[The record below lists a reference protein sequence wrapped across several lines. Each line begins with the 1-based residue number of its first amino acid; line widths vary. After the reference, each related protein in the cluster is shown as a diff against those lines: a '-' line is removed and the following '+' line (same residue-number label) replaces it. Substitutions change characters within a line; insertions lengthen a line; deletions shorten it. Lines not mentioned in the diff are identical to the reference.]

1 MGKNEMSATTTRFRS
16 LKATLIFPYVL
27 LIILLTITIGL
38 LSYWAGSNTV
48 SRLSERLSLEMVE
61 RIGQAVDH
69 HMYGSSAVLEAAFPV
84 GLAASDDIRSD
95 LDAMRTRFWTAT
107 TLHTDPNDYVYYGNL
122 AGQSYG
128 LKRLNGNKAEI
139 RIKTDSSQ
147 PRRYLR
153 LDSING
159 PTTEVSIESSI
170 FDPRTRPWFH
180 SREQSSNRHIWTSV
194 YVDFSTQDL
203 VVTRARQVLSPA
215 GNFTG
220 VVATDVSLVKLN
232 RFISDLAVSKNGL
245 AFLVESNGELLAAS
259 NVPNVKKSVSGK
271 MQRMR
276 VDDAE
281 SELIKSTYKVVLP
294 EIAKQSHSSATGT
307 VTFVDKSGETINV
320 AYKHIT
326 DNAGL
331 DWIAV
336 TAVPNRDILKGV
348 TQQVYMVLILGLV
361 AVVIAVLLGLMILMR
376 VTRDISTLAH
386 AVMDSNAPEVSTLT
400 LQRTDE
406 IGVLAR
412 SLMEM
417 RHDLLTDSLTGTA
430 NRAALELFV
439 SHLFRANDQCPVP
452 YFALL
457 FIDLDNFKLL
467 NDQHGHHKG
476 DDALIE
482 VAQRFEALMRPHDLL
497 ARIGGDEF
505 VVVLTDNINPHSAEL
520 IKERFEKALSQPL
533 SCLLPDD
540 SLHLH
545 ASVGV
550 AIYPKDGRDL
560 KSLLKAADKKMYAVK
575 NDR

>member
-1 MGKNEMSATTTRFRS
+1 MPATKTRFRS

-84 GLAASDDIRSD
+84 GLAASDDISSE

-128 LKRLNGNKAEI
+128 LKRLSDKKAEI
-139 RIKTDSSQ
+139 RIKTDPRQ

-153 LDSING
+153 LNSING
-159 PTTEVSIESSI
+159 KATQVSTESNI
-170 FDPRTRPWFH
+170 FDPRTRPWFS
-180 SREQSSNRHIWTSV
+180 SREQNSNRHIWTSV

-203 VVTRARQVLSPA
+203 VVTRARQVLSVT
-215 GNFTG
+215 GSFTG
-220 VVATDVSLVKLN
+220 VVATDVSLLKLN
-232 RFISDLAVSKNGL
+232 RFISDLAVSENGL

-259 NVPNVKKSVSGK
+259 NVPNVRKTDDGK
-271 MQRMR
+271 MQRMS
-276 VDDAE
+276 VDD
-281 SELIKSTYKVVLP
+281 SGDELIKSTYKIVLP
-294 EIAKQSHSSATGT
+294 KIASQGHSSATGT
-307 VTFVDKSGETINV
+307 VTFTDQSGEKINV

-348 TQQVYMVLILGLV
+348 TQQVYMVLILGLI
-361 AVVIAVLLGLMILMR
+361 AVVIAVLLGLVILMR
-376 VTRDISTLAH
+376 VTRDISMLAH
-386 AVMDSNAPEVSTLT
+386 AVMDIEAPEVSDLT

-406 IGVLAR
+406 IGVIAR

-439 SHLFRANDQCPVP
+439 SQLLKNDQCPVP

-457 FIDLDNFKLL
+457 FIDLDNFKPL

-505 VVVLTDNINPHSAEL
+505 VVVLTDNINQTSAEV
-520 IKERFEKALSQPL
+520 IKERFENALAQPL
-533 SCLLPDD
+533 TCLLPDN

-545 ASVGV
+545 ASIGV

-560 KSLLKAADKKMYAVK
+560 KSLLITADKKMYAVK

>member
-1 MGKNEMSATTTRFRS
+1 MPATKISFRS
-16 LKATLIFPYVL
+16 LKATLIFPYVF

-84 GLAASDDIRSD
+84 GLAASDDITTE

-128 LKRLNGNKAEI
+128 LKRLNNKEAEI
-139 RIKTDSSQ
+139 RIKTDPLK

-153 LDSING
+153 LSSING
-159 PTTEVSIESSI
+159 AATQVSTESGI
-170 FDPRTRPWFH
+170 FDPRTRPWFS
-180 SREQSSNRHIWTSV
+180 SREQSTNRHIWTSV

-215 GNFTG
+215 GSFAG
-220 VVATDVSLVKLN
+220 VVATDVSLLKLN
-232 RFISDLAVSKNGL
+232 RFISDLEVSEHGL
-245 AFLVESNGELLAAS
+245 AFLVESNGDLLAAS
-259 NVPNVKKSVSGK
+259 NVPNVQKTSDGQMTRMDVNDSGNA
-271 MQRMR
+271 M
-276 VDDAE
+276 
-281 SELIKSTYKVVLP
+281 IKSTYQVLIP
-294 EIAKQSHSSATGT
+294 EIAKKENRSSVGT
-307 VTFVDKSGETINV
+307 LTFTDKFGEKINV

-336 TAVPNRDILKGV
+336 IAVPNSDILTGV
-348 TQQVYMVLILGLV
+348 TQQVYMVLILGIV
-361 AVVIAVLLGLMILMR
+361 AVVLAMLLGLMILMR
-376 VTRDISTLAH
+376 FTRDITSMAH
-386 AVMDSNAPEVSTLT
+386 AVMERGEPELSNIT

-417 RHDLLTDSLTGTA
+417 RRDLLTDSLTNIA

-439 SHLFRANDQCPVP
+439 SKLLKSDDQCPAP
-452 YFALL
+452 SFALL
-457 FIDLDNFKLL
+457 FIDLDNFKQL
-467 NDQHGHHKG
+467 NDQHGHDKG
-476 DDALIE
+476 DEALIE
-482 VAQRFEALMRPHDLL
+482 VAQRFGMLMRPHDLL

-505 VVVLTDNINPHSAEL
+505 VVVLTDNISLPSAEI
-520 IKERFEKALSQPL
+520 IKDRFETSLTQPL
-533 SCLLPDD
+533 DCLLP
-540 SLHLH
+540 SNTLQLN

-550 AIYPKDGRDL
+550 AIYPEDGRDL
-560 KSLLKAADKKMYAVK
+560 KSLIKAADMKMYKAK
-575 NDR
+575 SDR